1 MIRVLTKKIRY
12 GVIGKVRKILSGF
25 KLTLLTEPR
34 YKSILSQ
41 RSIAVRELVDQADN
55 QLHDGLIGVV
65 FSRDRAFQLDA
76 LLESYFEK
84 VLNPVDLII
93 LYKATDL
100 SNKKAY
106 EEVIERFCNQSPAIR
121 FIQEFGNFRNCLLR
135 VLSSIKA
142 RSIFFLVDDIIFIN
156 TVDLS
161 IYSKV
166 DSKSSILS
174 LRLSPHLKKSYATG
188 RPQSIPNLFPT
199 AISSEL
205 LEFKWFEQGCEWSD
219 PWSVDGNIY
228 STAEISVLSRI
239 SQFNAPNS
247 YEDALKSF
255 GDLAIDRT
263 GYCFTQSKILNLA
276 INRVQN
282 EIDNQSGDMTSVFLL
297 EQWNEGLKMDRSIFD
312 SHIPISPHEEHII
325 KFRSRT

>member
-1 MIRVLTKKIRY
+1 MMRSLTKKIRY
-12 GVIGKVRKILSGF
+12 GVVGKVRKILSDL

-41 RSIAVRELVDQADN
+41 RSIAVRELVDQADI
-55 QLHDGLIGVV
+55 QFHDGLIGVV
-65 FSRDRAFQLDA
+65 FSKDRAFQLDA

-84 VLNPVDLII
+84 VHNPANLII

-100 SNKKAY
+100 THKKAY
-106 EEVIERFCNQSPAIR
+106 EEVIERFYTQSPAIR
-121 FIQEFGNFRNCLLR
+121 YIEELGNFRDCLLR
-135 VLSSIKA
+135 VLSSIRAK
-142 RSIFFLVDDIIFIN
+142 SIFFLVDDIVFIN
-156 TVDLS
+156 TIDLS

-166 DSKSSILS
+166 DSRSSILS

-188 RPQSIPNLFPT
+188 RSQSPPNLSPA

-228 STAEISVLSRI
+228 STAEINVLSRI
-239 SQFNAPNS
+239 SQFDAPNS

-255 GDLAIDRT
+255 ADLAVDRI
-263 GYCFTQSKILNLA
+263 GYCFAQSKILNLA

-282 EIDNQSGDMTSVFLL
+282 EINNQSGEITPQFLL
-297 EQWNEGLKMDRSIFD
+297 EQWNKGLKMDRSMFD
-312 SHIPISPHEEHII
+312 SYTPISPHEEHVIQ
-325 KFRSRT
+325 FRSRT